1 MSSTIAVPLFADAR
15 NRNHS
20 RPSGTRSWFCLSP
33 AAVSLAGYY
42 EHGLPSANQSGD
54 GVGRA

>member
-1 MSSTIAVPLFADAR
+1 MSSTIAVPRLPTTY
-15 NRNHS
+15 RNHS